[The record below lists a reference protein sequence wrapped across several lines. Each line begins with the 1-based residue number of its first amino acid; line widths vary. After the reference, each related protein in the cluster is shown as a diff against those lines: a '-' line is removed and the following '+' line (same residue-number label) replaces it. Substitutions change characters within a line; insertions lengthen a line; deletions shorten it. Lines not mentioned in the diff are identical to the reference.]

1 MANAYR
7 SAHYLGC
14 ASESVMAEVA
24 RHVQIKPRNEQALR
38 LSGLIEFECE
48 INESV
53 FINAVRDATRDP
65 FLTLP
70 KSAKGVGA
78 WSCGYAHPHT
88 DDLLGDI
95 TIGLVISGDHELYT
109 GLNKRTRIALKP
121 GTVYMLSNKK
131 MHGASRASENS
142 DRLVFATK
150 DLYFESMRDAFIG
163 LGLNEK

>member
-1 MANAYR
+1 MANRYR

-24 RHVQIKPRNEQALR
+24 RNAQIKPRNEQALP
-38 LSGLIEFECE
+38 LSGLIEFECG

-70 KSAKGVGA
+70 KSFEGVGV
-78 WSCGYAHPHT
+78 WSCDYAHPHK
-88 DDLLGDI
+88 DDMVGDI

-109 GLNKRTRIALKP
+109 GLNKRTRFALKP

-142 DRLVFATK
+142 ERLVFAAK
-150 DLYFESMRDAFIG
+150 DMHFESMRDAFIG
-163 LGLNEK
+163 LGLK

>member
-1 MANAYR
+1 MANRYR

-53 FINAVRDATRDP
+53 FINAVRDATREP

-70 KSAKGVGA
+70 ESFEGVGA
-78 WSCGYAHPHT
+78 WSCDYAHPHK
-88 DDLLGDI
+88 DDMVGDI

-109 GLNKRTRIALKP
+109 GLSKRTRFALKP
-121 GTVYMLSNKK
+121 GVVYMLSNKK
-131 MHGASRASENS
+131 MHGASRACENS
-142 DRLVFATK
+142 ERLVFAAK
-150 DLYFESMRDAFIG
+150 DMCFESMREAFIG
-163 LGLNEK
+163 LGLT